1 MDIAKEKD
9 EKYEKVVLALNQ
21 TICDNL
27 KALLKARHLSQRLFC
42 KQLAK
47 EKTSVTRTYFGRI
60 LENPKYISAAF
71 LLSCCDFFGIT
82 LHNLVSTSFDA
93 KEYIYNDSQEH
104 ADYLNIE
111 ALLKR
116 YEDTKDTTEISSE
129 DTRKCDTIAAKS
141 RENKEFMLNDMTL
154 VTNPGNTLFAGYMQD
169 YYCYYYPTDSSEN
182 KGSENILQ
190 GILKLVPNGEY
201 CKATLTVDTNT
212 ISDDGNINY
221 KEYSGYAAISPTV
234 NSLNCI
240 MYSDSLCEFC
250 FLMFRYFKINFG
262 KQDCRIAEVL
272 SSSSATEDRRP
283 TVLRMLLSRESIKEE
298 DLKTVLPALS
308 LNYSTIAINRDNLM
322 KVGDTS
328 DIYKEIVVSL
338 INSTPSVPVYLWKED
353 DVFNL
358 AIKYLKNKE
367 SALEFIMRLRSDS
380 YAYRYNKVGK
390 KADDAVRNIL
400 LSKGYFKKKRGE
412 RL

>member
-1 MDIAKEKD
+1 MDIEKD
-9 EKYEKVVLALNQ
+9 EKYEKVVLALNK

-27 KALLKARHLSQRLFC
+27 KNLLKARHLSQRHFC
-42 KQLAK
+42 RELAK

-82 LHNLVSTSFDA
+82 LQNLVSTSFDA
-93 KEYIYNDSQEH
+93 TEYIYNDSKEH
-104 ADYLNIE
+104 EDYLNIE
-111 ALLKR
+111 TLLKR
-116 YEDTKDTTEISSE
+116 YEDTEVNVSISSE
-129 DTRKCDTIAAKS
+129 DIRGGGESIGKPCEN
-141 RENKEFMLNDMTL
+141 REFFLNDMNL
-154 VTNPGNTLFAGYMQD
+154 VTNPENTLFAGYIQD

-182 KGSENILQ
+182 NGFENILQ
-190 GILKLVPNGEY
+190 GILKLTPNGDY
-201 CKATLTVDTNT
+201 CKATLTIDTNT

-221 KEYSGYAAISPTV
+221 KEYTGYAAISPTV
-234 NSLNCI
+234 NSLNCV

-250 FLMFRYFKINFG
+250 FLMFRYFKLNFR

-283 TVLRMLLSRESIKEE
+283 TVLRMLLSREFIKAE
-298 DLKTVLPALS
+298 DLKIVLPSLS
-308 LNYSTIAINRDNLM
+308 LNYSTIAINRDNIM
-322 KVGDTS
+322 KVGDLS
-328 DIYKEIVVSL
+328 DTYKAIVESL
-338 INSTPSVPVYLWKED
+338 INCTPSVPVYLWKED

-358 AIKYLKNKE
+358 ALKYLKKKE
-367 SALEFIMRLRSDS
+367 LALEFVMRLRSDS

-400 LSKGYFKKKRGE
+400 LHRGYFKKNEEKKDYK
-412 RL
+412 